1 VSGLGFVAEMARRE
15 ARGQARRLGPF
26 VAAVAVGVGALVAI
40 NSFTENLQDT
50 VRDQARALLGADLA
64 ISSPRKFP
72 PRGEALVSEM
82 ARAAGGAATARVTSF
97 AAMAYVPGTSGARL
111 VQVAAVEPGYPFYG
125 RIETD
130 PPGEWSRLTEGGTP
144 GRFALVDP
152 ALLVALDARV
162 GDTLALGEARF
173 QIRGQV
179 TNVPGDVGVRA
190 AFGPRVFISAA
201 HLEETRLVVFG
212 SRARYETFVRL
223 PRGAEAQPLADRYR
237 PLLAAER
244 VSVRTVSEDER
255 SVRESLGR
263 LGRYLGLVSLV
274 AVMLGGLG
282 VASAVHMFL
291 KRKMETIAILR
302 CLGASAGRIFAVYLA
317 QAAAM
322 GLAGSV
328 AGAALGLAVQR
339 LLPRLLGDF
348 LPVDVRLAPSWT
360 ALLSGL
366 GVGVGVAVLF
376 SLSPLLGV
384 RDVSPLVLLRRSFD
398 PAPRRRRDPLRLA
411 AALALALGVVALA
424 ALQSRSL
431 GAGAVFAGAIG
442 LVLGALWLAALG
454 LARAVRR
461 FVPGRWPYVWR
472 QGLAN
477 LHRPANQTVS
487 VVLALGFGAFLL
499 DTLFLVQH
507 NLLRDLR
514 PGGSAAKPNLVIFD
528 VQPDQRGPLQEA
540 ARAAGFNLTPPVPIV
555 PMRILSVKGTA
566 ATTLLA
572 KAPAPGQRQRR
583 DGPNPWTVRREY
595 RSTYRDDATSS
606 EKIVAGGPWR
616 KGEWRARPAGGPGE
630 PALPISLESGVAE
643 ELGVGLGDEIVWDVQ
658 GLPVATRVASLR
670 QVEWARFEPNFFVVF
685 PEGPIDKAPQTFL
698 TLTRIDDA
706 AARAR
711 FQRRV
716 VETFPNVT
724 AVDLAQIQ
732 QAVEGIV
739 ARVSLA
745 IRFMALF
752 SLGAGA
758 AVLAGAVAAS
768 RQQRLREGALLKALG
783 ATRAQVLRV
792 ATAEYAALGA
802 LAALA
807 ASALSIAAAWAVVR
821 FRFEAPFALPGLPL
835 LALATG
841 LIVLAVSVGLMSS
854 ADSFR
859 RPPLDVLR
867 WE

>member
-1 VSGLGFVAEMARRE
+1 MTGLGFVLEMARRE

-64 ISSPRKFP
+64 LSSPRKFP
-72 PRGEALVSEM
+72 PRGEALVAEM
-82 ARAAGGAATARVTSF
+82 ARAAGGATTARVTSF
-97 AAMAYVPGTSGARL
+97 AAMAWVPGTSGARL
-111 VQVAAVEPGYPFYG
+111 VQVAAVERGYPFYG

-130 PPGEWSRLTEGGTP
+130 PPGGWSRLTEGAAP

-152 ALLVALDARV
+152 ALLVSLDARV
-162 GDTLALGEARF
+162 GDTLTLGEGRF
-173 QIRGQV
+173 QIEGKV
-179 TNVPGDVGVRA
+179 TSVPGDVGVRA
-190 AFGPRVFISAA
+190 ALGPRVFIPAA
-201 HLEETRLVVFG
+201 YLDETRLVVFG
-212 SRARYETFVRL
+212 SRARYETFVRV
-223 PRGAEAQPLADRYR
+223 PRAADAQPLADRYR

-255 SVRESLGR
+255 QVRESMGR

-302 CLGASAGRIFAVYLA
+302 CLGASAGRVFAVYLA

-322 GLAGSV
+322 GLAGSL
-328 AGAALGLAVQR
+328 AGTALGLAVQR

-366 GVGVGVAVLF
+366 GVGVLVAVLF

-384 RDVSPLVLLRRSFD
+384 RDVSPLVLLRRSFE
-398 PAPRRRRDPLRLA
+398 PAPRRRRDPLRLL
-411 AALALALGVVALA
+411 AALAVGLGVVALA

-431 GAGAVFAGAIG
+431 GVGAVFAGVIG
-442 LVLGALWLAALG
+442 LVLGALWLAAQG

-461 FVPGRWPYVWR
+461 FVPSRWPYVWR

-514 PGGSAAKPNLVIFD
+514 PGGSAAKPNLVLFD
-528 VQPDQRGPLQEA
+528 VQPDQRAPLQEA
-540 ARAAGFNLTPPVPIV
+540 ARAAGLTLTLPVPIV

-572 KAPAPGQRQRR
+572 RAPTPGRPRGG
-583 DGPNPWTVRREY
+583 GPNPWTVRREY
-595 RSTYRDDATSS
+595 RSTYRDEATPS
-606 EKIVAGGPWR
+606 EKIVAGGLWT
-616 KGEWRARPAGGPGE
+616 KGEWRGRPAGGPGQ
-630 PALPISLESGVAE
+630 PPLPISLESGVAD

-670 QVEWARFEPNFFVVF
+670 QVEWARLEPNFFVVF
-685 PEGPIDKAPQTFL
+685 PEGPLDGAPQTFL

-716 VETFPNVT
+716 VESFPNVT

-739 ARVSLA
+739 GRVSLA

-783 ATRAQVLRV
+783 ATRSQVLRV

-802 LAALA
+802 LAAIA
-807 ASALSIAAAWAVVR
+807 AAVLSIAAAWAVIR
-821 FRFEAPFALPGLPL
+821 FRFEAPFALPGPPL
-835 LALATG
+835 LGLAG
-841 LIVLAVSVGLMSS
+841 SLIVLAVAVGLLGS
-854 ADSFR
+854 AETFR

>member
-1 VSGLGFVAEMARRE
+1 VSGGTRFVLEMARRE
-15 ARGQARRLGPF
+15 ARGQARRLWPF

-64 ISSPRKFP
+64 VSSPRKFP
-72 PRGEALVSEM
+72 PRGDALVAEL

-97 AAMAYVPGTSGARL
+97 AAMAYVPGTTGARL
-111 VQVAAVEPGYPFYG
+111 VQVAAVERGYPFYG

-130 PPGEWSRLTEGGTP
+130 PPGEWDRLGEGP
-144 GRFALVDP
+144 FALVDP
-152 ALLVALDARV
+152 SLLVALDARV
-162 GDTLALGEARF
+162 GDTVALGEGRF
-173 QIRGQV
+173 QIKGAV

-190 AFGPRVFISAA
+190 AFGPRVFIPAA
-201 HLEETRLVVFG
+201 RLDETRLLVFG

-223 PRGAEAQPLADRYR
+223 PHAADAQRLADRYR

-282 VASAVHMFL
+282 VASAVHAFV
-291 KRKMETIAILR
+291 KRRMETIAILR
-302 CLGASAGRIFAVYLA
+302 CLGASAGRVFAVYLA
-317 QAAAM
+317 QAAAI

-328 AGAALGLAVQR
+328 AGAGLGLAVQR
-339 LLPRLLGDF
+339 LLPKLLGDF
-348 LPVDVRLAPSWT
+348 LPVDVRLAPSWR
-360 ALLSGL
+360 ALAAGL
-366 GVGVGVAVLF
+366 GVGVVVAVLF
-376 SLSPLLGV
+376 SLLPLLGV
-384 RDVSPLVLLRRSFD
+384 RDVSPLVLLRRSFE
-398 PAPRRRRDPLRLA
+398 PAARRRRDPLRAL
-411 AALALALGVVALA
+411 AALALALSVFGLA
-424 ALQSRSL
+424 ALQSESL
-431 GAGAVFAGAIG
+431 GAGALFAGAIG
-442 LVLGALWLAALG
+442 LVLGALWLCALG
-454 LARAVRR
+454 LARAMRR

-477 LHRPANQTVS
+477 LHRPANQTVA

-514 PGGSAAKPNLVIFD
+514 PGGSAAKPNLVLFD
-528 VQPDQRGPLQEA
+528 IQPGQRAPVADA
-540 ARAAGFNLTPPVPIV
+540 ARAAGFTLTPAVPIV
-555 PMRILSVKGTA
+555 PMRILAVKGTA

-572 KAPAPGQRQRR
+572 RAPAPGRPRGG
-583 DGPNPWTVRREY
+583 GPNPWTVRREY
-595 RSTYRDDATSS
+595 RSTYRDAPTAS
-606 EKIVAGGPWR
+606 EKIVAGGPWT
-616 KGEWRARPAGGPGE
+616 KGEWRGRPAGGPSQ
-630 PALPISLESGVAE
+630 PALPISVETGVAE

-658 GLPVATRVASLR
+658 GLALTTRVASLR

-685 PEGPIDKAPQTFL
+685 PEGPLEAAPQTFL
-698 TLTRIDDA
+698 TLTRIDDT

-711 FQRRV
+711 FQRRI
-716 VETFPNVT
+716 VESFPNVT
-724 AVDLAQIQ
+724 AVDLSQIQ

-739 ARVSLA
+739 GRVSLA

-758 AVLAGAVAAS
+758 AVLAGAVAAT

-802 LAALA
+802 LAAVA
-807 ASALSIAAAWAVVR
+807 AATLSAAAAWAVVR
-821 FRFEAPFALPGLPL
+821 FRFEAHFALPAPPL
-835 LALATG
+835 LAMAAG
-841 LIVLAVSVGLMSS
+841 LVLLTVAVGLASS
-854 ADSFR
+854 AEAFR
-859 RPPLDVLR
+859 RPPLEVLR
-867 WE
+867 WD